1 MRSDLDLEI
10 GLPQRILTTF
20 LYFILPI
27 RAPKKKKKK
36 KVRRN
41 SDTILILFLI

>member
-20 LYFILPI
+20 LYFLLSI
-27 RAPKKKKKK
+27 RAPRKKKKMQ
-36 KVRRN
+36 RIF
-41 SDTILILFLI
+41 DPILIFI